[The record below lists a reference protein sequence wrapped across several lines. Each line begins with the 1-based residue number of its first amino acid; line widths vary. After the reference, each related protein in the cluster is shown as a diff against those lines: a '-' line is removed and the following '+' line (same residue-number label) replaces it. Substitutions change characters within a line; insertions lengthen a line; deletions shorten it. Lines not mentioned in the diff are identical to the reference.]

1 MVISRFRRSQ
11 TGCSLTNVL
20 TAVNTVISGS
30 PRNWKCY
37 RTVNFRR
44 NSVFVMKCTYDGIFL
59 EIQKNL
65 CNPQDWNLRIIRE
78 IGWGVKIAETLFHLR
93 HFIPIIRKD
102 YFPRTIVQFR
112 VQPRVI
118 LTLTVI
124 RLGTNSKKKS
134 KNSRNK
140 ISKNKIWL
148 NQIS

>member
-1 MVISRFRRSQ
+1 MFWRICSLHGYITFRRSQ

-30 PRNWKCY
+30 PRKRKCY
-37 RTVNFRR
+37 RTVDFRR
-44 NSVFVMKCTYDGIFL
+44 NSVLVMKCTYDGIFL
-59 EIQKNL
+59 EIQRNL
-65 CNPQDWNLRIIRE
+65 CNPQDWNLRIIL
-78 IGWGVKIAETLFHLR
+78 GWGVKIAETLFHLR

-124 RLGTNSKKKS
+124 RLGTNSKKS
-134 KNSRNK
+134 KTK
-140 ISKNKIWL
+140 FQKTKFH
-148 NQIS
+148 